1 MLSRVEYKNEKGSFH
16 RLDGPAI
23 EDNDYRSWW
32 INGKRHREDG
42 PAIEWYDG
50 DKWWYLNDTRYFSEQ
65 EYQNEL
71 IKLKLE
77 RLINI

>member
-1 MLSRVEYKNEKGSFH
+1 MLSRVEYRNEKGSFH

-23 EDNDYRSWW
+23 EYS
-32 INGKRHREDG
+32 
-42 PAIEWYDG
+42 DG